1 MQFDDMA
8 RKVIEEE
15 CEDYFL
21 GIADLSHTKQ
31 FTDEQ
36 YTSLIAIYPRAVS
49 IGITLPPKTIENS
62 LKRNSVVYTEINN
75 QLNSITVYLSNLLEQ
90 EGYKALA
97 VPNTGRMDNGIFVS
111 LHKLAAISADL
122 GRIEKNMVVTSEVGP
137 GVNWGTVLTDA
148 PFGVIS
154 K

>member
-31 FTDEQ
+31 FTDE
-36 YTSLIAIYPRAVS
+36 YASLINIYPRAVS
-49 IGITLPPKTIENS
+49 IGITLPLKTIENS
-62 LKRNSVVYTEINN
+62 LTSNSVVYNEINN
-75 QLNSITVYLSNLLEQ
+75 QLNIITVYLSNLLEQ
-90 EGYKALA
+90 KGYKALA
-97 VPNTGRMDNGIFVS
+97 VPKTGRMDNGIFVS

-122 GRIEKNMVVTSEVGP
+122 GRIEKNMVVTPEVGT

-148 PFGVIS
+148 PIGVMI